1 MCVELEREAIRR
13 PKSRIER
20 ERTLRERGLDF
31 ADAAEVLAGPM
42 LTEERYVTMGLLRE
56 RVVVMVWTQRG
67 DDQRIISM
75 RLADEKERA
84 FFRQQLGENRRDDG

>member
-1 MCVELEREAIRR
+1 M
-13 PKSRIER
+13 RITWDPAKR

-42 LTEERYVTMGLLRE
+42 LTEERYVTMGLL
-56 RVVVMVWTQRG
+56 WTQRG

>member
-1 MCVELEREAIRR
+1 V
-13 PKSRIER
+13 RITYDPAKR

-75 RLADEKERA
+75 RLADEKE
-84 FFRQQLGENRRDDG
+84 QQLGENRRDDG